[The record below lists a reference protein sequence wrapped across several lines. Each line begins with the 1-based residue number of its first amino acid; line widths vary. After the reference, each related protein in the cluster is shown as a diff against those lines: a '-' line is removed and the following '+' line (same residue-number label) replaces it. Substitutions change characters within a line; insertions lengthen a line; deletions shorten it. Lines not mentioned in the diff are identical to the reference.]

1 MKIKLAV
8 LSLLLLLS
16 IGSDAQ
22 LNHDLKG
29 PKRKNNPFV
38 VKSVIKKDSL
48 NVIPIE
54 FEYQKGPKRKNYFMP
69 NRRRTIVNVGSGG
82 INHSLKGPK
91 RKNNN

>member
-54 FEYQKGPKRKNYFMP
+54 FEYQKGIDLLVFFYLYNLHILAMDHLQTNSFCC
-69 NRRRTIVNVGSGG
+69 TQ
-82 INHSLKGPK
+82 
-91 RKNNN
+91 